1 MTRRI
6 RKPVKTLDTF
16 KRLLDAQG
24 MKATPQRIAVH
35 TAMMELTHA
44 SAEMVY
50 EHIIKSGACNIS
62 QVSVYNTLSDLA
74 AKGIYARRYS
84 SNNKMFFDI
93 NTYKHVHLYDTR
105 NHEIIDVEA
114 DDLVELVENGLRGRR
129 FRGYKTDGI
138 DIQIICHPTRKKLI

>member
-6 RKPVKTLDTF
+6 RKPVKDIDAF
-16 KRLLDAQG
+16 RRMISAQG
-24 MKATPQRIAVH
+24 LKATPQRIAIH
-35 TAMMELTHA
+35 TAMMELVHA
-44 SAEMVY
+44 SAEQVY
-50 EHIIKSGACNIS
+50 EHIIKSGACKIS

-74 AKGIYARRYS
+74 GMGIYARRFS
-84 SNNKMFFDI
+84 TSNKMFFDI

-105 NHEIIDVEA
+105 NHEIIDIEA

-138 DIQIICHPTRKKLI
+138 DIQILCHPTRKRLI